1 VELVVTIAARFDAAA
16 RLVADHRDL
25 LDARPGAAGA
35 GAPREGGDDDA
46 PAVPHVLV
54 TRGWA
59 SFLLELTDGELDALE
74 IAGHDATWPAETPP
88 SLVALAEEARAV
100 CALPMLATPLLSPP
114 AIDAPPAR
122 RLETPRKR
130 AQIEAFARVIVPLA
144 TDAERIIDVGSG
156 HGHLTRD
163 IAERIARPVVG
174 LERQPSLAAR
184 ARSLPST
191 ASPSFAVTDVLREG
205 LTLVAADCVIGLHAC
220 GELGDA
226 MVESAAASGAALAL
240 VGCCLQKRRASSR
253 ALLCATA
260 AAEAG
265 YVDALRLPR
274 DLLGLSN
281 LTARDDGVE
290 ASRAANLAGRE
301 RRLALHRLL
310 CLDGGARGL
319 RLGAEIEGL
328 NRRAAQRDL
337 PTLAARAFAIRGRAL
352 PSSAAVEEAAAWAR
366 IEHARARRLSLPRA
380 LLARVLEVLVLLD
393 RARYLELHA
402 RDVTIGLLFPANV
415 SARNLVLASPSRQ
428 GTVTSAAM
436 GKTATYSL

>member
-1 VELVVTIAARFDAAA
+1 VELVVNVAARWDAAA
-16 RLVADHRDL
+16 RLVAGHRDL
-25 LDARPGAAGA
+25 LDARPGAARSVEDDA
-35 GAPREGGDDDA
+35 GAA
-46 PAVPHVLV
+46 PAALV

-59 SFLLELTDGELDALE
+59 EFLLALTDGELDALE
-74 IAGHDATWPAETPP
+74 IAGHDATWPPGAPP
-88 SLVALAEEARAV
+88 SLVALAEAARAV
-100 CALPMLATPLLSPP
+100 CALPMLVAPPLSPP
-114 AIDAPPAR
+114 PIDARAR

-144 TDAERIIDVGSG
+144 SDAERIIDVGSG

-163 IAERIARPVVG
+163 IAERIARPVIG
-174 LERQPSLAAR
+174 LERQATLAER

-205 LTLVAADCVIGLHAC
+205 LTLGAADCVIGLHAC

-253 ALLCATA
+253 APLCADA
-260 AAEAG
+260 AHEARYG
-265 YVDALRLPR
+265 QALHLPR

-310 CLDGGARGL
+310 CLDGASGL

-337 PTLAARAFAIRGRAL
+337 PTLAARAFAIRRRTV
-352 PSSAAVEEAAAWAR
+352 PSSVAIEEAAAWSR
-366 IEHARARRLSLPRA
+366 VEHARSRRLSLPRA
-380 LLARVLEVLVLLD
+380 LLARVLEVFVLLD
-393 RARYLELHA
+393 RACYLESHG
-402 RDVTIGLLFPANV
+402 RDVTIGLVFQANV
-415 SARNLVLASPSRQ
+415 SARNLVLASPSRPQ
-428 GTVTSAAM
+428 RVRLTGR
-436 GKTATYSL
+436 